1 LAVGGDTYKL
11 KYGHRGAA
19 EREKAKKEL
28 ADLERYIQSTQ
39 QKLENQEFVGK
50 APEKVV
56 EGMRQKLEEAKKKA
70 EVLTKKANAG

>member
-1 LAVGGDTYKL
+1 MNMAGLVDVAV
-11 KYGHRGAA
+11 

-28 ADLERYIQSTQ
+28 ADLEKYIASTQ